1 VETRA
6 LQKQKHTGSVMTPVS
21 LARLVVI
28 AALVFM
34 ALRPT
39 QAAEIGS
46 SADCNFQTIMG
57 TAKDPAAFDRIVEC
71 EDDFTQEVV
80 VAVMKRFPDAKEQ
93 PINWSAL
100 GKGRYDVDFYTAK
113 RHMAC
118 DLKLNPIRLRKC
130 RTVHA

>member
-1 VETRA
+1 M
-6 LQKQKHTGSVMTPVS
+6 K
-21 LARLVVI
+21 LAII

-34 ALRPT
+34 ALRPA

-46 SADCNFQTIMG
+46 SADCIFFTVMG
-57 TAKDPAAFDRIVEC
+57 TARDPAAFDRMVEC
-71 EDDFTQEVV
+71 DDDFTQKVV
-80 VAVMKRFPDAKEQ
+80 IAVIKRFPNADEQ
-93 PINWSAL
+93 PINWSAV

-113 RHMAC
+113 GHMAC